1 MEIHPLTVIAYSFS
15 SIPIVIGLTYT
26 NKVEGIVKAIVG
38 LFITF
43 LPFIL
48 FIIDSYIYKGVFFKW
63 LVIIL
68 EGDSNKNSGLQGLKT
83 IIYSS
88 IYTLVAYISVII
100 MMLKTNN

>member
-43 LPFIL
+43 LPFI
-48 FIIDSYIYKGVFFKW
+48 FFKW

-68 EGDSNKNSGLQGLKT
+68 EGDSNKNSGLQGLET